1 MRSQLTCFVE
11 RVALRAGAFMRF
23 AGAGSLALLVFAA
36 APAAASDD
44 ERLERGEAILSEACA
59 SCHAIGKTGES
70 PNPVAPPLRELS
82 EDYPVENLAESLAEG
97 IMSGHPDMPVF
108 VFEPQEVEAIL
119 VYLRS
124 IQVSPDPETQMPGS
138 PDPADAEG

>member
-11 RVALRAGAFMRF
+11 RIALRAGAFMRF

-36 APAAASDD
+36 APAAASEV
-44 ERLERGEAILSEACA
+44 ERLERGEALLSEACA

-70 PNPVAPPLRELS
+70 PNPVAPPFRGLS

-97 IMSGHPDMPVF
+97 IMSGHPEMPVF
-108 VFEPQEVEAIL
+108 AFEPHDVDAIIA
-119 VYLRS
+119 YLQS
-124 IQVSPDPETQMPGS
+124 IQVSPEMS
-138 PDPADAEG
+138 PATPQTPPPMDADG